1 MTFATVTSKGQ
12 ITIPVEVRT
21 KLGLRPGSRLALVPT
36 GTGGYELHLEAAS
49 IKDLRGT
56 VPRPSELVTL
66 DDMNEAIAAG
76 ASTAAP

>member
-1 MTFATVTSKGQ
+1 MTFATVTSRGQ
-12 ITIPVEVRT
+12 ITIPIDVRT
-21 KLGLRPGSRLALVPT
+21 KLGLRPGSGLAFVPT